1 MKNKYSKILLLFS
14 LIVLSFSCSKKW
26 KKTSETTINV
36 QFETISNSLT
46 WIEINQ
52 GNFMLNN
59 LLFDGVRV
67 HGEDVIFEDHFENST
82 LYISNT
88 KTPISVYDIPQGTY
102 NKIKVELSYESVD
115 NNNSIEVNGYYKNS
129 AKSSKIP
136 FQLFIKKPF
145 KSEALSLETNEI
157 VSEINSEALIT
168 LNIIDWFSLV
178 PLSFFEKAE
187 RRTINGISTISISE
201 DFNPNIYTLILEKI
215 GKNDKLMIQ

>member
-82 LYISNT
+82 LYI
-88 KTPISVYDIPQGTY
+88 
-102 NKIKVELSYESVD
+102 
-115 NNNSIEVNGYYKNS
+115 
-129 AKSSKIP
+129 
-136 FQLFIKKPF
+136 
-145 KSEALSLETNEI
+145 
-157 VSEINSEALIT
+157 
-168 LNIIDWFSLV
+168 
-178 PLSFFEKAE
+178 
-187 RRTINGISTISISE
+187 
-201 DFNPNIYTLILEKI
+201 
-215 GKNDKLMIQ
+215 